1 MASFPMQTIK
11 VIKCHSTALTL
22 AFPKDLS
29 TIYMG
34 YKVNLGQNTINK
46 FLIKED
52 SFVGGF
58 DGHSS
63 SLSKMIFY
71 RDFSK
76 VLTDAGDGGLR
87 LWDLDLK
94 IQLKL
99 IDVKLGFRDY
109 SLSFNEK
116 MIAFSAQSKMFVW
129 DIDEN
134 KIIFSIDFDDFSIVS
149 VFFIC
154 FDKFIVVHTSNIL
167 SFILVDTQKII
178 RRVKYNRIWLTSV
191 LKVNEKLF
199 VQNFGKKIF
208 KVWGVNEEKQNKYV
222 EFNNSSSDIVS
233 GTLSKSKSYLVL
245 TNLVYHCYVLKHH

>member
-1 MASFPMQTIK
+1 
-11 VIKCHSTALTL
+11 
-22 AFPKDLS
+22 
-29 TIYMG
+29 
-34 YKVNLGQNTINK
+34 
-46 FLIKED
+46 
-52 SFVGGF
+52 
-58 DGHSS
+58 
-63 SLSKMIFY
+63 
-71 RDFSK
+71 
-76 VLTDAGDGGLR
+76 
-87 LWDLDLK
+87 
-94 IQLKL
+94 
-99 IDVKLGFRDY
+99 
-109 SLSFNEK
+109 
-116 MIAFSAQSKMFVW
+116 MIAFSAQGKMFVW